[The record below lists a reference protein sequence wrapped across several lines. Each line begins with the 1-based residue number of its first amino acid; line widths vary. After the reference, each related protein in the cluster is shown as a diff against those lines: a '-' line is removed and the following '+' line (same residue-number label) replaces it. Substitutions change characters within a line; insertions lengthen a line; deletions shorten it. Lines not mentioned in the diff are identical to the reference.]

1 MDGVYFITEVKSE
14 SEKILSVMTIFN
26 GAGGQI
32 KKYFISVLNG
42 VPHVAGV
49 VTFDFNYNQNPDLQK
64 RCVQATTNDSE
75 ICLIENVYQTKN
87 IYSNTMFFLI
97 TLDSQPEY
105 YT

>member
-14 SEKILSVMTIFN
+14 NEKILSVMTIFN

-64 RCVQATTNDSE
+64 RCVQARIQIISATVMDWRRGEAS
-75 ICLIENVYQTKN
+75 C
-87 IYSNTMFFLI
+87 
-97 TLDSQPEY
+97 
-105 YT
+105 